1 MRRLIAAVVAVLVL
15 SVGIGV
21 RAQEQATPEVLGTPD
36 TVLCATPLAAAT
48 GSPVVVEQ
56 APETAA
62 TPGGVEPGD
71 DIGLFP
77 CAMPVDAPVGSPVA
91 ADATQPA
98 GDTTGAETAPAVVM
112 VDMAFQPAKLT
123 IPADTD
129 VTISITNTGVLVH
142 SFVIDAL
149 GIASGD
155 YTSGQTGS
163 VTVNAPAGTYQYYCA
178 VPGHKDIGMIGELTV
193 Q

>member
-1 MRRLIAAVVAVLVL
+1 MGRLLAAVLAVIVL

-36 TVLCATPLAAAT
+36 TALCATPLAEAT
-48 GSPVVVEQ
+48 GSPVLVEQ

-71 DIGLFP
+71 DIGLFA
-77 CAMPVDAPVGSPVA
+77 CATPVSSPVA
-91 ADATQPA
+91 ATEPAAAAATQ
-98 GDTTGAETAPAVVM
+98 VVSM
-112 VDMAFQPAKLT
+112 VDMAFQPATFT

-129 VTISITNTGVLVH
+129 VTVSLTNNGVLVH
-142 SFVIDAL
+142 NFTIDVN

-155 YTSGQTGS
+155 YTSGQAGS
-163 VTVNAPAGTYQYYCA
+163 LVLNLPAGTYQFYCS

>member
-1 MRRLIAAVVAVLVL
+1 MGRLIGAVVALLVL

-36 TVLCATPLAAAT
+36 TALCATPLAEAT

-62 TPGGVEPGD
+62 TPGGVAPGD

-77 CAMPVDAPVGSPVA
+77 CATPVDDPIGSPA
-91 ADATQPA
+91 ADASAAQS
-98 GDTTGAETAPAVVM
+98 APAVVM
-112 VDMAFQPAKLT
+112 VDIAFQPAALT
-123 IPADTD
+123 IPADTE
-129 VTISITNTGVLVH
+129 VTISLTNNGVLIHNFTV
-142 SFVIDAL
+142 DEL
-149 GIASGD
+149 GINSGD
-155 YTSGQTGS
+155 YSSGQTGT
-163 VTVNAPAGTYQYYCA
+163 VTINAPAGTYQFYCSI
-178 VPGHKDIGMIGELTV
+178 PGHKDIGMVGVLTV